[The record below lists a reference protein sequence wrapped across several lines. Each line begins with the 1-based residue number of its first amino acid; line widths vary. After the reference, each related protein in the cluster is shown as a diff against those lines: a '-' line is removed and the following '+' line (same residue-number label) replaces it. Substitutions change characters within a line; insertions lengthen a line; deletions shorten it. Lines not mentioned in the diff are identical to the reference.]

1 MVVINPKGDKASI
14 TINAIQVLQII
25 DTVDPLFVA
34 FHSWLCIVQAS
45 TINYKHFNMALID
58 SEN

>member
-1 MVVINPKGDKASI
+1 MVVINPVEEKANI
-14 TINAIQVLQII
+14 TINAIQVLQIS
-25 DTVDPLFVA
+25 DTVDPHFVA
-34 FHSWLCIVQAS
+34 FHSWLCMVQAS